1 MDTTSILTKTAQ
13 GMLAAK
19 AEGGDLNYDA
29 VRLLRRVDGKASVGA
44 LRAQFAD
51 ITDTRFEKA
60 LAMLE
65 KKSLIRA
72 LAPEVQP
79 MAERLDAPKLD
90 AQMHELAQELLQT
103 LDFTTL
109 ERKLVEAMRSP
120 QPKPG
125 VAAIPTVPQQP
136 RADQQVAEAEARASL
151 MSVLRPQVE

>member
-1 MDTTSILTKTAQ
+1 M
-13 GMLAAK
+13 G
-19 AEGGDLNYDA
+19 
-29 VRLLRRVDGKASVGA
+29 
-44 LRAQFAD
+44 
-51 ITDTRFEKA
+51 
-60 LAMLE
+60 
-65 KKSLIRA
+65 
-72 LAPEVQP
+72 
-79 MAERLDAPKLD
+79 ERLDAPGLD

-103 LDFTTL
+103 LDFTML